1 MGPLY
6 GMQTVIGFNY
16 MTKCFVS
23 MGAVLALDNTGVA
36 DVKELLL
43 EVVEEEEGIEMKEK
57 VTNICANIFT
67 AILN

>member
-1 MGPLY
+1 
-6 GMQTVIGFNY
+6 
-16 MTKCFVS
+16 
-23 MGAVLALDNTGVA
+23 VLALDNTGVA

-67 AILN
+67 PILN